1 MNLHIVLPCHLKL
14 LSIFRIST
22 FYNKLIRKDIRQLRT
37 IPISST
43 DNSPFVIIVVATGE
57 KMPENELRNVN
68 LVLLV
73 HDNGNTLSV
82 VHDCNA
88 SLLLVNGDLDLIHFL
103 VPLVVVCSVHQHFVK
118 DLVKSRSVSDLL
130 ARESDLS
137 FGEDPFLLFTRLYST
152 DVCIRSKKDVL
163 KRGFLL
169 VDLFYC
175 FFLLHRRLIIFIWPN
190 SKL

>member
-88 SLLLVNGDLDLIHFL
+88 SLLLVNGDFDLIHFL

-137 FGEDPFLLFTRLYST
+137 FGEDPFLLFTRLDST
-152 DVCIRSKKDVL
+152 DVCVRSKKDVL

-169 VDLFYC
+169 VNLFYC

>member
-88 SLLLVNGDLDLIHFL
+88 SLLLVNGDFDLIHFL

-130 ARESDLS
+130 A
-137 FGEDPFLLFTRLYST
+137 
-152 DVCIRSKKDVL
+152 
-163 KRGFLL
+163 
-169 VDLFYC
+169 
-175 FFLLHRRLIIFIWPN
+175 
-190 SKL
+190 